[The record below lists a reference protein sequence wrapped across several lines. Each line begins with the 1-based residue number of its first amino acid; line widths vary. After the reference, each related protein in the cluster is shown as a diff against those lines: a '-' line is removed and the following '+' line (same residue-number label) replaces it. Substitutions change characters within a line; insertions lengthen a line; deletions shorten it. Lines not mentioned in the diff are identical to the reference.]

1 MQYRVSHTTT
11 YQYAEPVSVCH
22 NELHLTPRD
31 RPGQSLLRSQLL
43 VEPAP
48 STLQRDLD
56 YFGNAVTFLTLQEPH
71 VELKIIA
78 MSHVELTAPAGK
90 LPEAPAWEVV
100 VKRLRSERTA
110 DGLAAF
116 ELSLDSPLVRT
127 DADVQGFAARSFP
140 PGRPLLD
147 GVRDLVHRIHTDFVY
162 DPGATC
168 VSTPIAD
175 VLRERRGVCQDF
187 AHLAIGC
194 LRAVGLA
201 ARYVSGYIETVPPP
215 GRERLLGADAS
226 HAWLAV
232 SVPEHGWVDFDP
244 TNDVVPDGSHVTL
257 AWGRDYGDVPPV
269 KGVVLG
275 GGEHTVEVAVDVLPL
290 ASLER

>member
-11 YQYAEPVSVCH
+11 YRYAEPVSVCH

-43 VEPAP
+43 VEPPP
-48 STLQRDLD
+48 STLQRDVD

-71 VELKIIA
+71 VELKITA
-78 MSHVELTAPAGK
+78 MSHVQVTVPTGIL
-90 LPEAPAWEVV
+90 LPTPAWETVAE
-100 VKRLRSERTA
+100 RLRSKRTG
-110 DGLAAF
+110 DSLAAF
-116 ELSLDSPLVRT
+116 ELSLESPLVRI
-127 DADVQGFAARSFP
+127 DAEVQRFAAASFP
-140 PGRPLLD
+140 EGRALLD
-147 GVRDLVHRIHTDFVY
+147 GVRDLVHRIHADFAY
-162 DPGATC
+162 DPEATC
-168 VSTPIAD
+168 VSTPVAE
-175 VLRERRGVCQDF
+175 VLKERRGVCQDF
-187 AHLAIGC
+187 AHLAIAC
-194 LRAVGLA
+194 LRSIGLA

-215 GRERLLGADAS
+215 GKERLLGADAS

-232 SVPEHGWVDFDP
+232 WVPEHGWVDFDP

-275 GGEHTVEVAVDVLPL
+275 GGEHTMDVAVDVVPL

>member
-11 YQYAEPVSVCH
+11 YRYAEPVSVCH
-22 NELHLTPRD
+22 NELRLTPRD
-31 RPGQSLLRSQLL
+31 RPGQNLLRSQLL

-56 YFGNAVTFLTLQEPH
+56 YFGNAITFLTLQEPH
-71 VELKIIA
+71 LDLKITA
-78 MSHVELTAPAGK
+78 MSHVELTAPATK
-90 LPEAPAWEVV
+90 LPQAPAWEVV
-100 VKRLRSERTA
+100 AERLRSERTVE
-110 DGLAAF
+110 GLAAF

-127 DADVQGFAARSFP
+127 DADVQRFAAPSFP
-140 PGRPLLD
+140 PGRSLLD
-147 GVRDLVHRIHTDFVY
+147 GVRDLVHRIHAEFVY
-162 DPGATC
+162 DPDATC

-187 AHLAIGC
+187 AHVAIAC
-194 LRAVGLA
+194 LRALGLA
-201 ARYVSGYIETVPPP
+201 ARYVSGYIETVPAP

-232 SVPEHGWVDFDP
+232 YVPEHGWVDFDP
-244 TNDVVPDGSHVTL
+244 TNDLVPDGSHVTL

-275 GGEHTVEVAVDVLPL
+275 GGEHSMDVAVDVLPL
-290 ASLER
+290 SSLER